1 MASQYTAMRKSNINL
16 WRRWYRMNQRCNNN
30 EIYYSDVKVCD
41 DWNIDISGEQGFVN
55 FVEDMGDD
63 FDEQLTL
70 DRIDPKGNYDAHN
83 CRWVDSIVQNR
94 NTRFHKYTERG
105 KALVRMHKRWGH
117 SKAVKQRF
125 WSRHKRGWSW
135 EDIINTPPSFTNR
148 KGHMR
153 PQDLQKRRKLYKK
166 RTIWQKITSII

>member
-1 MASQYTAMRKSNINL
+1 MNYTALRKKNRNF
-16 WRRWYRMNQRCNNN
+16 WGRWYSMNMRCLNN
-30 EIYYSDVKVCD
+30 EPGYRDVKVCD
-41 DWNIDISGEQGFVN
+41 DWHIEISGEQGFLN
-55 FVEDMGDD
+55 FAEDMMAD
-63 FDEQLTL
+63 FDEDLTL